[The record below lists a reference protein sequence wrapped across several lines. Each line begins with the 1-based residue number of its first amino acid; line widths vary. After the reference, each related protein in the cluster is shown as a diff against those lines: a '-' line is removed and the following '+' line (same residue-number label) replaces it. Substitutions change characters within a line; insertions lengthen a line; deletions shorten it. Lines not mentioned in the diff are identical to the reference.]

1 MKTTDFL
8 RLTDGVDEAYL
19 AETVRTGMTARGKDK
34 TAEPAFD
41 AESTEV
47 FTMTNTS
54 SKFSFFRPVLAG
66 ILTVIA
72 AGGAAAWLFI
82 GLPKLRQNPGTNPG
96 ESSTATELP
105 DLSALGID
113 TSRFVRAEEPYMG
126 GDTLGFYLTDVQTD
140 STYQWCYD
148 SPRPAE
154 AWVRFDAENGD
165 RIILDGQNRLRRYRR
180 TVRAAESTK
189 PGLDAAVGNANAFAQ
204 AVTVGTV
211 PEITVG
217 ADDATDHAYSASFYS
232 DEIWGFGD
240 MDAEGTVVEWYADY
254 ANMDGKTAD
263 IAEFDRAAAPLLD
276 SLAVGQLDSGEKW
289 QIINRRFIS
298 MNGKVYGLYDVLMGN
313 GEIQSTP
320 YGTHYF
326 MIDAEQA
333 FSTDTAIQ
341 PADLAALGID
351 MATYQKNDA
360 PYNYSICDLYN
371 LNGDMQFPS
380 RYGWFY
386 PYAQPRELWDEYRG
400 ANGEQLVFDQQ
411 GNFRRFRSSAEMPES
426 KAPLSEEELKAR
438 GETLLQALLPG
449 CKLSSPKSAWFE
461 GGYKIEWDES
471 DGSVYRSGTIYLNA
485 SGDIWY
491 ILNDCCA
498 LQSVA
503 DTGKYDEAARRLYE
517 HERGSGSA
525 EISDRFFIAFG
536 GKVYGCYTFTEQESD
551 VYRMIVDA
559 NESADS
565 SSIKTGVLLGEID
578 LSQYVKADTPVFYT
592 IETALT
598 EEERGL
604 ITYEWNYATAIPSEE
619 CDEYRGPNG
628 EQILFDTNGTL
639 RSVWIG
645 DTCPAETEILDSQ
658 ALKARAEEIAHEL
671 VPSEALTVTDGE
683 WINGAYHFAFRNNS
697 SDVLLNGTIVLNRS
711 GKLWNLDNNRYV
723 WKNPEN
729 RSDYDNAALE
739 MSKSLAPGGQREIIS
754 RKFMEFSGK
763 IYGYYLV
770 KITNNGETGEHRLII
785 DVKDRATTDPDL
797 LKAIPEGTTLPDLTK
812 YNLSAYGIDTAS
824 LRAKEYLIDEYNSND
839 QPYEWFGSGKQPH
852 SKWIQWYSEDDLT
865 SAVTDELGR
874 IRLISNYR
882 EGDNENAAGF
892 EKRADEV
899 FRLLNPAYD
908 GEAMMNDST
917 SKTYFALK
925 QYQVYADDLYQA
937 QFRQDG
943 TLSFLQIDYCDAD
956 ENTDLSFFETK
967 LQEYQ
972 EKLRTT
978 PGWENAQFS
987 DPAWSVERIDGRLCI
1002 FYDFS
1007 AEIPGQSE
1015 LVQLRIMTA
1024 ED

>member
-1 MKTTDFL
+1 
-8 RLTDGVDEAYL
+8 VDEKYL
-19 AETVRTGMTARGKDK
+19 AEAVRTGKTARGKAK
-34 TAEPAFD
+34 AALPSSD

-47 FTMTNTS
+47 YKMTHS
-54 SKFSFFRPVLAG
+54 ESRFGFLRPVFAG
-66 ILTVIA
+66 ILTVVA

-82 GLPKLRQNPGTNPG
+82 GLPKLRQNPGGNTG
-96 ESSTATELP
+96 ESSAAVTLP
-105 DLSALGID
+105 DLSAVGID
-113 TSRFVRAEEPYMG
+113 TSRFVRAEEPYIG
-126 GDTLGFYLTDVQTD
+126 GETLGFYLTDVQTD
-140 STYQWCYD
+140 SAYEWCYD
-148 SPRPAE
+148 SPRPCE

-165 RIILDGQNRLRRYRR
+165 RIILDGQSRLRRYRR
-180 TVRAAESTK
+180 AVRASESTK
-189 PGLDAAVGNANAFAQ
+189 PGLDAAVEKANAFAQ
-204 AVTVGTV
+204 TVIVGTV
-211 PEITVG
+211 PEISVG
-217 ADDATDHAYSASFYS
+217 EDDKPDHRYSACFAS

-240 MDAEGTVVEWYADY
+240 MDAEGNVVEWYTDY
-254 ANMDGKTAD
+254 ANMDGRTAD
-263 IAEFDRAAAPLLD
+263 EAAFDSAAAPLLD
-276 SLAVGQLDSGEKW
+276 SLAAGQLEGGEKW
-289 QIINRRFIS
+289 QIVKRKFIS
-298 MNGKVYGLYDVLMGN
+298 MNGKVYGLYDVLMGRAAA
-313 GEIQSTP
+313 GSPEEMPAYDT
-320 YGTHYF
+320 YYY
-326 MIDAEQA
+326 MIDLDGKV
-333 FSTDTAIQ
+333 SQ
-341 PADLAALGID
+341 PADLSALGID
-351 MATYQKNDA
+351 TASYQKTAA
-360 PYNYSICDLYN
+360 PYAYDIHDLYN
-371 LNGDMQFPS
+371 LNGDTQMPAKYTWNYS
-380 RYGWFY
+380 YY
-386 PYAQPRELWDEYRG
+386 PYAPHEVWDEYRG

-411 GNFRRFRSSAEMPES
+411 GNFRRFRSSAEMPQSE
-426 KAPLSEEELKAR
+426 APLSEQDLKVRGAELV
-438 GETLLQALLPG
+438 QAIVPG
-449 CKLSSPKSAWFE
+449 VDCNLTGGWFE
-461 GGYKIEWDES
+461 GAYHVDWDAADAS
-471 DGSVYRSGTIYLNA
+471 AYRCGTVFMNS

-491 ILNDCCA
+491 ILNDCYA

-525 EISDRFFIAFG
+525 EITDRFFIAFG

-559 NESADS
+559 NESAAS
-565 SSIKTGVLLGEID
+565 SSIKTGVLLGELD
-578 LSQYVKADTPVFYT
+578 LSQYVKADTPVIYT

-598 EEERGL
+598 EEERGM
-604 ITYEWNYATAIPSEE
+604 ITYEWNYAAAIPSEE
-619 CDEYRGPNG
+619 WDEYRGPNG

-639 RSVWIG
+639 RSVWIS

-683 WINGAYHFAFRNNS
+683 WINDAYHFAFWNNS

-711 GKLWNLDNNRYV
+711 GKLWNLNNNRYV

-785 DVKDRATTDPDL
+785 DVKDRATTDTDL

-812 YNLSAYGIDTAS
+812 YDLSAYGIDTAS
-824 LRAKEYLIDEYNSND
+824 LRAEEYLIDDYNSDD
-839 QPYEWFGSGKQPH
+839 QLYEWFGSGKQPH
-852 SKWIQWYSEDDLT
+852 RKWIQWFSEDSTT

-908 GEAMMNDST
+908 GEAMMNDNT
-917 SKTYFALK
+917 SKTYSALK
-925 QYQVYADDLYQA
+925 QYQEYADDLYLA

-956 ENTDLSFFETK
+956 ENTDLSFFDTK

-972 EKLRTT
+972 EKLRTAS
-978 PGWENAQFS
+978 GLENAEFS
-987 DPAWSVERIDGRLCI
+987 DVAWSVKRIEGRLCI

-1007 AEIPGQSE
+1007 AVIPGESE
-1015 LVQLRIMTA
+1015 IRQFRMMTA